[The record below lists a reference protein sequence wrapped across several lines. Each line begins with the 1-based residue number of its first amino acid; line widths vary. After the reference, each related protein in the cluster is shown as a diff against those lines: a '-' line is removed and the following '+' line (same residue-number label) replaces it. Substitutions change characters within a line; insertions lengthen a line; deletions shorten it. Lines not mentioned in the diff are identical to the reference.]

1 MINIYESE
9 AIIKSYRLL
18 RKKCEAIDKFIQNH
32 ALYFGPCSADYG
44 SLDVCNNIIDLMT
57 RKNQLINLKI
67 VVDKAIETLSDR
79 AKKILHLK
87 KNYNLSMA
95 ELCGILELKE
105 RTGFRWVE
113 KSFEELTEALNKS
126 KFINKLTNILH
137 GEDWLVKIVDD
148 VKERRLAYK
157 PVQVSSL

>member
-1 MINIYESE
+1 
-9 AIIKSYRLL
+9 
-18 RKKCEAIDKFIQNH
+18 
-32 ALYFGPCSADYG
+32 
-44 SLDVCNNIIDLMT
+44 MT

-126 KFINKLTNILH
+126 KYINKLTNILH